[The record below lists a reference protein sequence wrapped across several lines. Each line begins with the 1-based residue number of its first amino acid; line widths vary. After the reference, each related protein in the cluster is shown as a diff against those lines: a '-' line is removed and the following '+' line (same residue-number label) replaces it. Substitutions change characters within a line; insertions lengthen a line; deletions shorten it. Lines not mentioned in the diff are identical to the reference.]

1 MYVAGYTAGRFVIEQ
16 MRTDYATRVFGD
28 IRINVVVAAVVCVGA
43 LVYLAVVRKPREVLE
58 APAAD
63 DAEPDAEAEHA
74 EERRARRRA
83 DQERQARRAG
93 RGMTGFAGF
102 GEGAVDFYDGLE
114 ADNSKAYWTDHR
126 AVYENDVKAP
136 MLALLA
142 ACEAEFGPGKIFR
155 PYRDVRFS
163 NDKTP
168 YKTHCGATAGP
179 YYVHIGPDGLM
190 AAGGYYMMA
199 PDQVARFRT
208 AVDDDR
214 RGDDLVK
221 RLAAVE
227 AEGVTIAGRA
237 AQDAPARRRPGAPAA
252 GPDAAQGPL
261 RPPRLAARRRAARGG
276 CARARGRDVA
286 GGAAAR
292 RVAGRPRRAPPSS
305 PGR

>member
-1 MYVAGYTAGRFVIEQ
+1 
-16 MRTDYATRVFGD
+16 
-28 IRINVVVAAVVCVGA
+28 
-43 LVYLAVVRKPREVLE
+43 
-58 APAAD
+58 
-63 DAEPDAEAEHA
+63 
-74 EERRARRRA
+74 
-83 DQERQARRAG
+83 
-93 RGMTGFAGF
+93 MTGFAGF

-114 ADNSKAYWTDHR
+114 ADNSKAYWTDNKALYDDHVR
-126 AVYENDVKAP
+126 APMVA

-179 YYVHIGPDGLM
+179 YYVHIGPEGLM

-227 AEGVTIAGRA
+227 AEGVTIAGE
-237 AQDAPARRRPGAPAA
+237 QLKTRPRGVDPEH
-252 GPDAAQGPL
+252 
-261 RPPRLAARRRAARGG
+261 PRLEVMRRKGLYGHRGWPPD
-276 CARARGRDVA
+276 DVLHEA
-286 GGAAAR
+286 GALE
-292 RVAGRPRRAPPSS
+292 RVVATWRVVRPLVEWLDDHVGPTEQPRR
-305 PGR
+305 